1 MLSRRPEVGGDVVSA
16 RSVGLNHVGLCV
28 RDLDAAVAFYRDV
41 AGFEV
46 KVPPM
51 RLGGD
56 WFDTLTWNEGADIEI
71 AMLGLG
77 GFTIQLVRYHA
88 AGADPVAPG
97 HNHPGN
103 PHLCIDVDDV
113 DAKHAEVLALG
124 AHRPTVIVDIAGTG
138 ARSFY
143 VDDPDGTPV
152 EFLQMPT
159 P

>member
-1 MLSRRPEVGGDVVSA
+1 MGA
-16 RSVGLNHVGLCV
+16 RSVGLNHMGLCV
-28 RDLDAAVAFYRDV
+28 RDLDASVAFYRDV

-46 KVPPM
+46 RMPPT

-56 WFDTLTWNEGADIEI
+56 WFDTLTWNQGADIEI

-77 GFTIQLVRYHA
+77 EFTIQLVRYHA
-88 AGADPVAPG
+88 AGAEPVAAG
-97 HNHPGN
+97 HHHPGN

-138 ARSFY
+138 VRSFY
-143 VDDPDGTPV
+143 VEDPDGTPV

>member
-1 MLSRRPEVGGDVVSA
+1 MGA

-28 RDLDAAVAFYRDV
+28 RDLAAAVAFYRDV

-56 WFDTLTWNEGADIEI
+56 WFDTLTWNEGADIEV

-124 AHRPTVIVDIAGTG
+124 AHRPTAIVDIAGTG

-143 VDDPDGTPV
+143 VEDPDGTPV

>member
-1 MLSRRPEVGGDVVSA
+1 MAA

-28 RDLDAAVAFYRDV
+28 RDVAAAVAFYRDV

-46 KVPPM
+46 RVSPFRM
-51 RLGGD
+51 AGE
-56 WFDTLTWNEGADIEI
+56 WFDTLTWNDGAEIEV
-71 AMLGLG
+71 AMLALG
-77 GFTIQLVRYHA
+77 GFTLQLVGYHA

-113 DAKHAEVLALG
+113 EAKHAEVAALG
-124 AHRPTVIVDIAGTG
+124 AHRPTVIVDIVGTG

-143 VDDPDGTPV
+143 VQDPDGTPV
-152 EFLQMPT
+152 EFLQMPAR
-159 P
+159 